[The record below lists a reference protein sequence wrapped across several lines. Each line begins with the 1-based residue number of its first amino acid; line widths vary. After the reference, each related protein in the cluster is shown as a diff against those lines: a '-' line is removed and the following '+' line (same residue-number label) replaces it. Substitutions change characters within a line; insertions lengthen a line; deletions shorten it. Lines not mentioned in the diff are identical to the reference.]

1 MFNLFG
7 PDKSTQEIIDDT
19 LGTNPFG
26 WQYVPKES
34 VEHLKGEAEKFYKE
48 IQSLK
53 ALQKG
58 YIHERDAAREIN
70 AKLLKEKEELK
81 AQLKSIEEDGTE
93 EHNAAIKL
101 RQENTHLKDIID
113 KYRNAFKLESF
124 KDTWKTQYDQE
135 VAKNTKL
142 EDKVKELENEIKNW
156 RTGVMHWKDLYDE
169 KADYVDELV
178 KEVNGLRHLKKENV
192 ELMERVSEIDS
203 DQNEAYRAEIFTLK
217 NDIAVLKAKY
227 QILDHNYQGCTKY
240 RDEYKHQLNAANK
253 ENEALKNKL
262 REYQDRLAESFS
274 YSDMKKLQNK
284 IDEQKEEIEKLKKD
298 IVDYVF
304 EKDNKINNLQKELN
318 HMKAVA
324 EGAIS
329 LCDLSDKT
337 DYDLAVDEIKKTQDW
352 KETIDVLKNMKSQGF
367 EDYDP
372 TDFVKTEETTAE
384 NLEQKH
390 PMYPIHWGG
399 YEPEKWSTT
408 KVAVDDA
415 VQAKLKEVYGIE
427 EKKNFKPWVEE
438 PINWKEEEVEF
449 NAKELLK
456 RVTECAES
464 LPVSLPNELQEDKE
478 WICPCNMCKHARE
491 ENTEKSWE
499 QTASDLALRVVKLE
513 KKIEELTIIKH
524 PSNSNF
530 KYFLEHGKWPWNNEH
545 KE

>member
-101 RQENTHLKDIID
+101 RQENAHLKDIID

-253 ENEALKNKL
+253 ENEKLKEHTKNL
-262 REYQDRLAESFS
+262 REQQTFLYQE
-274 YSDMKKLQNK
+274 N
-284 IDEQKEEIEKLKKD
+284 EKLKKD
-298 IVDYVF
+298 IIDYVY
-304 EKDNKINNLQKELN
+304 EKD
-318 HMKAVA
+318 
-324 EGAIS
+324 
-329 LCDLSDKT
+329 
-337 DYDLAVDEIKKTQDW
+337 
-352 KETIDVLKNMKSQGF
+352 
-367 EDYDP
+367 
-372 TDFVKTEETTAE
+372 
-384 NLEQKH
+384 EQKH

-415 VQAKLKEVYGIE
+415 VQAKLREVYGIE
-427 EKKNFKPWVEE
+427 EKKTFKPWVEE
-438 PINWKEEEVEF
+438 PIDWKGSS
-449 NAKELLK
+449 K
-456 RVTECAES
+456 S
-464 LPVSLPNELQEDKE
+464 IPNKFQEQEK
-478 WICPCNMCKHARE
+478 WICPCNVC
-491 ENTEKSWE
+491 
-499 QTASDLALRVVKLE
+499 
-513 KKIEELTIIKH
+513 KIERGEK
-524 PSNSNF
+524 
-530 KYFLEHGKWPWNNEH
+530 
-545 KE
+545 